1 MDKVCKG
8 ASRAKMC
15 APVRA
20 HVDKQLEAL
29 ASLHTSFGTGG
40 YGDTK
45 TKSGLRE
52 AENNIYREIKRVAPE
67 YYKRIIIDK

>member
-15 APVRA
+15 SAVRS

-29 ASLHTSFGTGG
+29 ALLHTQFGTGAQ
-40 YGDTK
+40 GDCV
-45 TKSGLRE
+45 TKSKLRDAE
-52 AENNIYREIKRVAPE
+52 AEHYREIKRVAPE
-67 YYKRIIIDK
+67 YYKRIILDK